1 MKPSLSPPS
10 RLSAFLLCRVRQRA
24 SMIHIPS
31 AEQLVRAWE
40 AGMALPH
47 AARAIELL
55 AAVDPETSRS
65 AAAALSLGERDR
77 RLLCLRR
84 ALFGPV
90 LDATAGCP
98 SCGDRVEFAVNV
110 ESLLVPPPA
119 APLQG
124 AVDVA
129 CVSVEFRLPTSAD
142 LLALLRA
149 PSGLSGHSLLS
160 RCVTRIVG
168 NPAEEAG
175 SFAAIPE
182 AVRDAVASKM
192 AALDPQADVQLSMS
206 CPGCQHRWVLDFDV
220 VSYLWSELTSWVRR
234 LLIEVHQLALA
245 YGWREADILAMS
257 SQRRAGYLEL
267 IGA

>member
-1 MKPSLSPPS
+1 
-10 RLSAFLLCRVRQRA
+10 
-24 SMIHIPS
+24 MIHIPS

-65 AAAALSLGERDR
+65 DAAALSLGERDR
-77 RLLCLRR
+77 RLLGLQR

-98 SCGDRVEFAVNV
+98 SCGDRVEFTV
-110 ESLLVPPPA
+110 EVDSLLVAPPEAPA
-119 APLQG
+119 QA

-142 LLALLRA
+142 LLALMHA
-149 PSGLSGHSLLS
+149 PSGLTGPALMT
-160 RCVTRIVG
+160 RCVSRVAG
-168 NPAEEAG
+168 DSAEEAG
-175 SFAAIPE
+175 SFVAIPE
-182 AVRDAVASKM
+182 AARDAVASRM

-206 CPGCQHRWVLDFDV
+206 CPSCQHQWSSDFDV

-234 LLIEVHQLALA
+234 LLVEVHQLALA

-257 SQRRAGYLEL
+257 SRRRAVYLEL

>member
-1 MKPSLSPPS
+1 
-10 RLSAFLLCRVRQRA
+10 
-24 SMIHIPS
+24 MIHIPS
-31 AEQLVRAWE
+31 AERLVKAWE

-55 AAVDPETSRS
+55 AAVEPETSRS

-77 RLLCLRR
+77 RLLGLRR

-98 SCGDRVEFAVNV
+98 GCGDRVEFTVAV
-110 ESLLVPPPA
+110 ESLLVTPPDAPA
-119 APLQG
+119 QP
-124 AVDVA
+124 AVDA
-129 CVSVEFRLPTSAD
+129 AGVSVEFRLPTSAD

-149 PSGLSGHSLLS
+149 PSGLTGPALMT
-160 RCVTRIVG
+160 RCVTRVVAD
-168 NPAEEAG
+168 PAEEAG
-175 SFAAIPE
+175 AFEAISEAA
-182 AVRDAVASKM
+182 RDAVASTM

-206 CPGCQHRWVLDFDV
+206 CPSCQHQWSADFDV
-220 VSYLWSELTSWVRR
+220 VSYLWSELTAWVRR
-234 LLIEVHQLALA
+234 LLVEVHHLALA

-257 SQRRAGYLEL
+257 SQRRATYLEL